1 MAENMT
7 FSQALD
13 FIHATGNLSRPG
25 LERITELMHRLG
37 DVQNTLRFVHVAG
50 TNGKGS
56 TCAML
61 ERVLRAV
68 GYRTGLYTSPHL
80 LRVTERIKVNGEEIS
95 DAEFAACAAR
105 VREAM
110 VGMDDAPTEFERIT
124 AMALC
129 CFAAQKCDVVVL
141 EVGLGGRL
149 DGTNVIAAPEV
160 SVIAGIGLE
169 HTDWLG
175 DTVEKIAF
183 EKGGIIKPG
192 CPVVLSRQS
201 ESVEAVIDGL
211 CRERGCALRVTA
223 ESVLHESSI
232 DGQRFDYGAHRDL
245 FLPLL
250 GGYQLQNAA
259 LAVETLDLLSERGW
273 HIPEVALREGLSQ
286 VQWPARLEVLQREPL
301 VLLDGAHNPNGVDA
315 LERALT
321 QLLPGQK
328 VTLVM
333 GVMADKDFG
342 EMLDTM
348 APHAARFVAA
358 APDYYRALPSD
369 KLAQT
374 ARAHLPCPVLDGGSV
389 PQALKLAL
397 TLCEGAPVVVF
408 GSLYQAGEVR
418 SFFGRT

>member
-1 MAENMT
+1 MAEMT
-7 FSQALD
+7 FEQALD

-61 ERVLRAV
+61 ERVLRAA

-80 LRVTERIKVNGEEIS
+80 LRVTERIKVNGEEIGE
-95 DAEFAACAAR
+95 DEFAACAQR
-105 VREAM
+105 VSEAM
-110 VGMDDAPTEFERIT
+110 TGMEDAPTEFERIT

-129 CFAAQKCDVVVL
+129 CFAARKCDVVVL

-149 DGTNVIAAPEV
+149 DGTNVISVPEV
-160 SVIAGIGLE
+160 SVITGIGLE

-192 CPVVLSRQS
+192 CPVILARQS
-201 ESVEAVIDGL
+201 ESVEAVIRDI
-211 CRERGCALRVTA
+211 CRERGCSLRVTA
-223 ESVLHESSI
+223 ESVLRESGI
-232 DGQRFDYGAHRDL
+232 DGQHFAYGAHRDL

-259 LAVETLDLLSERGW
+259 LAVETLDLLSARGW
-273 HIPEVALREGLSQ
+273 NIPDDALREGLAR

-315 LERALT
+315 LERALA

-342 EMLDTM
+342 EMLETM
-348 APHAARFVAA
+348 APHAARFIAA
-358 APDYYRALPSD
+358 APNYYRALPSD
-369 KLAQT
+369 KLAQA
-374 ARAHLPCPVLDGGSV
+374 ARAHLPCPVLNGGSV
-389 PQALKLAL
+389 PQALTLAL
-397 TLCEGAPVVVF
+397 SLCGGAPVVVF

-418 SFFGRT
+418 SFFGRD

>member
-1 MAENMT
+1 MT
-7 FSQALD
+7 FAQALD

-37 DVQNTLRFVHVAG
+37 DVQQTLRFVHVAG

-61 ERVLRAV
+61 ARVLCAA

-80 LRVTERIKVNGEEIS
+80 LRVTERIKIDGAEIS
-95 DAEFAACAAR
+95 ESDFAACAQR
-105 VREAM
+105 VSEAM
-110 VGMDDAPTEFERIT
+110 AGMDDAPTEFERIT

-129 CFAAQKCDVVVL
+129 HFAAQKCDVVVL

-149 DGTNVIAAPEV
+149 DATNVITAPEV

-183 EKGGIIKPG
+183 EKGGIIKPTR
-192 CPVVLSRQS
+192 PVVLSRQS
-201 ESVEAVIDGL
+201 EAVENVIRTL
-211 CRERGCALRVTA
+211 CRERECALHVTA
-223 ESVLHESSI
+223 APVPHESSV
-232 DGQRFDYGAHRDL
+232 DGQRFDYGAHADL

-250 GGYQLQNAA
+250 GGYQLENAA
-259 LAVETLDLLSERGW
+259 LAVETLELLRAQGWRISE
-273 HIPEVALREGLSQ
+273 EALREGLSQ
-286 VQWPARLEVLQREPL
+286 VQWPARLEVLRREPL

-328 VTLVM
+328 ATLVM
-333 GVMADKDFG
+333 GVMGDKDFG
-342 EMLDTM
+342 EMLETM
-348 APHAARFVAA
+348 APHAARFIAA
-358 APDYYRALPSD
+358 APDYYRALPSEQ
-369 KLAQT
+369 LCVA
-374 ARAHLPCPVLDGGSV
+374 ARAHLSCPVFDGGRV

-397 TLCEGAPVVVF
+397 ELCKGAPVVVF

-418 SFFGRT
+418 RFFGRQ

>member
-1 MAENMT
+1 MT
-7 FSQALD
+7 FAQALD

-37 DVQNTLRFVHVAG
+37 DVQQTLRFVHVAG

-61 ERVLRAV
+61 ARVLCAA

-80 LRVTERIKVNGEEIS
+80 LRVTERIKIDGTEIS
-95 DAEFAACAAR
+95 ESDFAACAQR
-105 VREAM
+105 VSEAM
-110 VGMDDAPTEFERIT
+110 AGMDDAPTEFERIT

-129 CFAAQKCDVVVL
+129 HFAAQKCDVVVL

-149 DGTNVIAAPEV
+149 DATNVITAPEV

-183 EKGGIIKPG
+183 EKGGIIKPTR
-192 CPVVLSRQS
+192 PVVLARQS
-201 ESVEAVIDGL
+201 EAVENVIRAL
-211 CRERGCALRVTA
+211 CRERECALHVTA
-223 ESVLHESSI
+223 APVPHESSV
-232 DGQRFDYGAHRDL
+232 DGQRFDYGAHVGL

-250 GGYQLQNAA
+250 GGYQLENAA
-259 LAVETLDLLSERGW
+259 LAVETLELLRAQGWRISE
-273 HIPEVALREGLSQ
+273 EALREGLSQ
-286 VQWPARLEVLQREPL
+286 VQWPARLEVLRREPL

-333 GVMADKDFG
+333 GVMGDKDFG
-342 EMLDTM
+342 EMLEAM
-348 APHAARFVAA
+348 APHAARFIAA
-358 APDYYRALPSD
+358 APDYYRALPSEQ
-369 KLAQT
+369 LCIA
-374 ARAHLPCPVLDGGSV
+374 ARAHLSCPVFDGGRV

-397 TLCEGAPVVVF
+397 ELCKGAPVVVF

-418 SFFGRT
+418 RFFGRQ